1 MNTLFMILLGVF
13 AGVALMVVIGERM
26 SKPMDEEQA
35 HKLSRWI
42 IPLMGVIILLQAIR
56 YFF

>member
-1 MNTLFMILLGVF
+1 MNTLFMILLGIF

-26 SKPMDEEQA
+26 SKPMDEEQV